1 MNIESFFKISY
12 GLYLVSTKHNGKL
25 NGYIANTVFQIT
37 AEPASFA
44 ISCNKDNLSSELIKA
59 SGKFA
64 FSILEKNVDQSIIS
78 RFGYKSGKEINKFEG
93 IEHIYGELN
102 IPIVKQGI
110 IAYFECEITQTVD
123 VGTHLLFIGDL
134 VHNEM
139 LDGSKEPLTY
149 SDYHKIRNM
158 KSPKNAPTYI
168 KPETKKEAKE
178 EEIKTKD
185 SKLTKYEC
193 IICGHI
199 YDPAIGDKDSNIP
212 PGTPFEDLPD
222 GWVCPD
228 CGAEKSDFVP
238 IK

>member
-64 FSILEKNVDQSIIS
+64 FSILEHDVDQSIIS
-78 RFGYKSGKEINKFEG
+78 RFGYKSGNDIDKFAG
-93 IEHIYGELN
+93 IEHLYGKLD
-102 IPIVKQGI
+102 IPIVKQGS
-110 IAYFECEITQTVD
+110 IAYFECQLTQTVD
-123 VGTHLLFIGDL
+123 VGTHLLFIGNL
-134 VHNEM
+134 INNEM

-149 SDYHKIRNM
+149 SNYHKIRNM
-158 KSPKNAPTYI
+158 KSPKNAPTFI
-168 KPETKKEAKE
+168 KPETKKETEKQE
-178 EEIKTKD
+178 TNTND
-185 SKLTKYEC
+185 SKLIKYEC

-199 YDPAIGDKDSNIP
+199 YDPAIGNQDSDIA

-222 GWVCPD
+222 DWVCPD

-238 IK
+238 LN